1 MRTVLV
7 LLVLVVIAAGVFYRQ
22 ETTKQ
27 EVGGDLVLFGN
38 VDIRQIVLAFDANG
52 RVTELAVDE
61 GDTVRAGQSLGQL
74 DMRTLELQAKQAEA
88 EVEVQRQTV
97 LRLKNGT
104 RPEEIDMA
112 QSQVVS
118 AKAEVER
125 ALKEYRR
132 VATLQETSTGTVTV
146 QEVESARRDLIAAE
160 AREDESES
168 ALRLAEIGPRIEEM
182 AGAKAQLNAA
192 EARVALLRHQ
202 IAQGKLLAP
211 QDAVVRSRLLEPGDM
226 ASPQRPAFTLALTE
240 PKWVRV
246 YLSEP
251 DLGRVQPGAPVRVT
265 TDSHPDDPLSGSV
278 GYISSVAEFTPKT
291 VQTEELRTSLVYEA
305 RIVVKDGANVLRL
318 GQPVTVTVSSEA
330 TQ

>member
-132 VATLQETSTGTVTV
+132 VATLQETS
-146 QEVESARRDLIAAE
+146 
-160 AREDESES
+160 
-168 ALRLAEIGPRIEEM
+168 
-182 AGAKAQLNAA
+182 
-192 EARVALLRHQ
+192 
-202 IAQGKLLAP
+202 
-211 QDAVVRSRLLEPGDM
+211 
-226 ASPQRPAFTLALTE
+226 
-240 PKWVRV
+240 
-246 YLSEP
+246 
-251 DLGRVQPGAPVRVT
+251 
-265 TDSHPDDPLSGSV
+265 
-278 GYISSVAEFTPKT
+278 
-291 VQTEELRTSLVYEA
+291 
-305 RIVVKDGANVLRL
+305 
-318 GQPVTVTVSSEA
+318 
-330 TQ
+330 